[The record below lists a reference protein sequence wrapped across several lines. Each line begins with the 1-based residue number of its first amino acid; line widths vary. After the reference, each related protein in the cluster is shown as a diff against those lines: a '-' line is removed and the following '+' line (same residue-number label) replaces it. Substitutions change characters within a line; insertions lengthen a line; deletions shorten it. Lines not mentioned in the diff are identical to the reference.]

1 MDLDLLKTF
10 LEVNRLRHFGKAADS
25 LFITSSAVSARIK
38 LLEEKMGAEL
48 FIRLRNNLQL
58 TTSGEL
64 LLNHARLMVKN
75 WEHARYELGVQN
87 DKRQQLTVLSVPS
100 LWEMQL
106 IPHIE
111 KLLKNHNDL
120 ALRVELLPSETINNR
135 LLKGGANIGILFE
148 PVIGPDIELIELDEL
163 ELVMVSNQQGLNAQQ
178 ALADGYVQ
186 VEWGG
191 NFLTRH
197 GVLYP
202 DLTTP
207 AIWISMARAA
217 IDMLIRHC
225 GKSCYLPRF
234 MVQDHLKQKQLF
246 LVKEAEAIQLP
257 VYMAYLASTEIK
269 DLV

>member
-25 LFITSSAVSARIK
+25 LCITPSAVSARIK
-38 LLEEKMGAEL
+38 LLEEKMGTVL
-48 FIRLRNNLQL
+48 FVRLRNNLQL
-58 TTSGEL
+58 TGSGEHL
-64 LLNHARLMVKN
+64 VNHARLMVKN
-75 WEHARYELGVQN
+75 WERARYELGVQN
-87 DKRQQLTVLSVPS
+87 DKRQHLTVLTVPS

-106 IPHIE
+106 IPRIE
-111 KLLKNHNDL
+111 KLLGGNDNL
-120 ALRVELLPSETINNR
+120 ALRVELLPSEIINHR
-135 LLKGGANIGILFE
+135 LLKGEANIGILFE
-148 PVIGPDIELIELDEL
+148 PVIGPDIELVELDEL
-163 ELVMVSNQQGLNAQQ
+163 ELVMVTNQQGITIQQ
-178 ALADGYVQ
+178 ALSDGYMQ

-191 NFLTRH
+191 NYLTRH

-202 DLTTP
+202 ELTTP
-207 AIWISMARAA
+207 TIWISMARAA
-217 IDMLIRHC
+217 QDLLMRHC